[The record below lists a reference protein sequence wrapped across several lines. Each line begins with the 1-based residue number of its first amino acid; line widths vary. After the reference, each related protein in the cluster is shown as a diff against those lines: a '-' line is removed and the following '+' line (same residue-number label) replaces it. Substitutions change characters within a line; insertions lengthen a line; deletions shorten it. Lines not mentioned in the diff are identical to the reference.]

1 MTRDELKRQAASE
14 AAAMVSDGM
23 IVGLGT
29 GSTAA
34 FFIEALIGRVR
45 GGLRIAGIPTSERS
59 AEQARQGGISLTSF
73 AEHDHIDL
81 AVDGADEIEQGTL
94 NLLKGLGGAALR
106 EKIVASAAKQFVIVA
121 DEEKVVGKLGSRAP
135 VPVEVTRF
143 GWELTL
149 HRVRGLG
156 ATTTLRQA
164 AGEPYITDGGN
175 FILDATFGP
184 IAEPAALDTKLH
196 AIPGVVGNGLFI
208 RMATLALVAGSG
220 GVKRLQP
227 GAH

>member
-1 MTRDELKRQAASE
+1 
-14 AAAMVSDGM
+14 
-23 IVGLGT
+23 
-29 GSTAA
+29 
-34 FFIEALIGRVR
+34 VR